1 MNILYTIGKPLS
13 RTSLFLFLHAL
24 VLSCGTV
31 KQAEVLDRSQRP
43 EVAAGVPATTSEIRE
58 VLFHK
63 VPREAGH
70 EVLHLRGQL
79 FTKTGSGGGSVQI
92 RPCSG
97 CVIRLTSA
105 SDTTVTA
112 NLTTEQDGYFEFN
125 GRALP
130 YTFTLNNPGLNPLVI
145 ESVAFDKEGVM
156 TMRII
161 QAGGST
167 PERFRITR
175 SGDTYTWSKVQ

>member
-1 MNILYTIGKPLS
+1 MSSIYTIGKPL
-13 RTSLFLFLHAL
+13 FLFSIAL

-31 KQAEVLDRSQRP
+31 KQAEVLDRSVRP
-43 EVAAGVPATTSEIRE
+43 EVVAGVPAAASEIRE
-58 VLFHK
+58 IQFHK
-63 VPREAGH
+63 VPGEAGH

-79 FTKTGSGGGSVQI
+79 FTKTASGGGSVQI
-92 RPCSG
+92 APCSG
-97 CVIRLTSA
+97 CVIRLTSD

-112 NLTTEQDGYFEFN
+112 NLTTKADGYFEFN

-130 YTFTLNNPGLNPLVI
+130 YTFTLNNPGMNPLVI

-161 QAGGST
+161 QAAGAT
-167 PERFRITR
+167 PERFRVTR
-175 SGDTYTWSKVQ
+175 SGDAYTWSKVQ